1 MAQRLRDAKLLDYR
15 KYYGVRLTARGEEIA
30 LRVLRR
36 HRLIELFLVQRLG
49 YAMYEVHDEAE
60 SLEHAVSDR
69 FIEALAAI
77 MGQPQLDPHGDPIP
91 SVDGRIQAWE
101 LQRLCDLPPAQPAT
115 IRGLSSTDAVELD
128 QQKGLGFK
136 LGAQVVI
143 ENEIEKD
150 GAAFRACKWRAD
162 LHLPRERR
170 HHPRRGQLNAQV
182 PPIGSTCSSRENP
195 ESNFRL
201 GRSKSIQHLANR
213 GNQIGRGYW
222 MAPTRC

>member
-1 MAQRLRDAKLLDYR
+1 MLTPLEAGTSRSVDDFLKKVFLLQQAVDRVATNNLAHALDISAASVTDMAQRLRDAKLLDYR

-91 SVDGRIQAWE
+91 SVDGRIQTWE

-115 IRGLSSTDAVELD
+115 IRGLSSTDAIELD

-143 ENEIEKD
+143 ENEIDKD
-150 GAAFRACKWRAD
+150 GVLSVRVNGART
-162 LHLPRERR
+162 L
-170 HHPRRGQLNAQV
+170 
-182 PPIGSTCSSRENP
+182 ISRESAASILV
-195 ESNFRL
+195 ESN
-201 GRSKSIQHLANR
+201 
-213 GNQIGRGYW
+213 
-222 MAPTRC
+222 

>member
-1 MAQRLRDAKLLDYR
+1 MSTPLEAGTSRSVDDFLKKVFLLQQAVDRVATNDLAHALDISAASVTDMAQRLRDAKLLDYR

-91 SVDGRIQAWE
+91 SVDGRIRAWE

-143 ENEIEKD
+143 ENEIDKD
-150 GAAFRACKWRAD
+150 GVLSVRVNGART
-162 LHLPRERR
+162 L
-170 HHPRRGQLNAQV
+170 
-182 PPIGSTCSSRENP
+182 ISRESAASILV
-195 ESNFRL
+195 ESN
-201 GRSKSIQHLANR
+201 
-213 GNQIGRGYW
+213 
-222 MAPTRC
+222 